1 MPSPTDE
8 GARTLA
14 HVRGLRDD
22 FVAFLT
28 ALCEIESPTD
38 HPGTQRSVHE
48 LLVPAFDEVGYDVRT
63 IRGRVS
69 GDHILAVPRHRQ
81 KGRPVQLLVGH
92 SDTVWP
98 LGTLGRMPVEV
109 VDGRLSG
116 PGTLDMK
123 GGLTQILFA
132 LRTLRDLGESPEV
145 TPIVFI
151 NADEEVGSP
160 DSRPYVRR
168 LARVA
173 NRALVMEPALGIE
186 GRIKTARKGVGQFE
200 VVVHG
205 KASHAGLDP
214 DAGVSA
220 ILEMATVVQAL
231 HAMSD
236 RARGTTVNVGVV
248 QGGTR
253 ANVVAA
259 TATAVVDVRVST
271 IADGEEVE
279 SRIRALEPSRG
290 GIRIEVSGGIS
301 IKPLERTERN
311 RELWGMARQC
321 GADLGFDLDD
331 ATAGGGSDGNTTS
344 LYTATL
350 DGLGCVGDGAHADHE
365 HILIDPTLDRCAL
378 LVRMLLAPPAATPRR
393 S

>member
-1 MPSPTDE
+1 M
-8 GARTLA
+8 
-14 HVRGLRDD
+14 RDD
-22 FVAFLT
+22 FIDFLT
-28 ALCEIESPTD
+28 ALCEVESPTD
-38 HPGTQRSVHE
+38 HPDTQRSVHD
-48 LLVPAFDEVGYDVRT
+48 LLIPAFEDLGYDVRT

-69 GDHILAVPRHRQ
+69 GDHILAVPRDRPR
-81 KGRPVQLLVGH
+81 GRPVQMLVGH
-92 SDTVWP
+92 TDTVWP
-98 LGTLGRMPVEV
+98 VGTLERMPVEV
-109 VDGRLSG
+109 VDGRLTG

-123 GGLTQILFA
+123 GGVTQMIFA
-132 LRTLRDLGESPEV
+132 LRTLRDLGLTPDV

-160 DSRPYVRR
+160 DSRRYV
-168 LARVA
+168 ARIA
-173 NRALVMEPALGIE
+173 KASSRALVMEPALGIE
-186 GRIKTARKGVGQFE
+186 GRIKTARKGVGHFE

-220 ILEMATVVQAL
+220 ILEMAHVVQAL

-236 RARGTTVNVGVV
+236 KARGITVNVGVV
-248 QGGTR
+248 EGGTR
-253 ANVVAA
+253 GNVVAA
-259 TATAVVDVRVST
+259 HARAVVDVRVST

-279 SRIRALEPSRG
+279 ARIRAIEPSRSG
-290 GIRIEVSGGIS
+290 VRIDISGGII
-301 IKPLERTERN
+301 IKPLERTDRN
-311 RELWGMARQC
+311 RQLWAEARERGLELG
-321 GADLGFDLDD
+321 LVLDD

-378 LVRMLLAPPAATPRR
+378 LVQLLMAPAGSSASAP
-393 S
+393 